1 MSSQKNKASAATEV
15 EQAPQAPAKKP
26 RAAAAPKKTV
36 AAKKTTRAVKAPAKT
51 AASAAELMPAVPR
64 QLARSPIPGVQ
75 TAIRH
80 GAPWPFARVAEAA

>member
-1 MSSQKNKASAATEV
+1 MSSQKNKVSAATEV

-36 AAKKTTRAVKAPAKT
+36 AAKKTTKAVKT
-51 AASAAELMPAVPR
+51 ATPVAELMPAAPR

-75 TAIRH
+75 TTIRH